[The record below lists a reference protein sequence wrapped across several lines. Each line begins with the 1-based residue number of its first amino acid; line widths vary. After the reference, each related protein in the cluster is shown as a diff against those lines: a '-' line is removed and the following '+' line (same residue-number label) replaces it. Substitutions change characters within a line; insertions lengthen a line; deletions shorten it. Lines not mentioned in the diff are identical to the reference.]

1 MKKLDLALYCVGE
14 GSSEYSARQKIE
26 EKQQNEIMENFKWL
40 DRKIVGCYRGIQVI
54 VHDTKGGIPK
64 TGGAYQV
71 EIQGRVRREISFD
84 SGEEGFDPDE
94 IESYCEQAI
103 NMFLEELRQY

>member
-1 MKKLDLALYCVGE
+1 MK
-14 GSSEYSARQKIE
+14 
-26 EKQQNEIMENFKWL
+26 NFKWL
-40 DRKIVGCYRGIQVI
+40 GERPNSVLFILDEDNNRIGGCYRGVQVI

-71 EIQGRVRREISFD
+71 ELYDRVRREIKFD
-84 SGEEGFDPDE
+84 AGEEGFDPDE

-103 NMFLEELRQY
+103 NMFLEELPR